1 MNEKTYS
8 IKINGLTESI
18 DAVNS
23 LNKQLDKLE
32 QRMNALSSA
41 KVTTATGGGSSSR
54 GNTNALTD
62 EERVQKE
69 INKLKQQGAQL
80 DAKIAASQDEIYK
93 RVDATKQLYKETI
106 ADQKAI
112 AAQERLTADA
122 YSNTMMGM
130 KQQLADLKAVI
141 NTTDLGDDD
150 TIKRLTEQA
159 NELTNKLKEMEE
171 AYGQFGRNVGS
182 YKDSLKGIE
191 VTIAGVTR
199 EFSSSR
205 EAMRTLKEELRSLS
219 ATERGQ
225 TQYAKELR
233 REYNRLKSAIDDA
246 TKSSKFM
253 DEAMDMMQSFTAL
266 QQVSQGFSTFFGIDN
281 SEMEKQIARLVALQN
296 VLQGIEKIQQQMDS
310 GEGIG
315 KWLSRGSDAVDN
327 FVMKL
332 TGAQKRMGM
341 LVTETRAGSIAVQRL
356 SAGLK
361 VLGGAGIAGAVML
374 ATTAVGKLMEDF
386 KRWKTGGYEAGTA
399 TDVLNK
405 KLEAFSKQ
413 VELINR
419 IHLDRFFRGMITYEE
434 YANVL
439 TKDLINQID
448 ILTESLGK
456 LEKRDFSK
464 PTGSIFGGLS
474 VGYGKNEEEALENA
488 EARFDSLARKIEKLE
503 SDKSG
508 SAFVE
513 WVKDLVGLGD
523 GLDRLTREFQ
533 DLGEGLSQNI
543 LVKMKT
549 LMSDAKAEMRDLG
562 SVSEE
567 TKTEIKAL
575 AHSLQFDETTTS
587 ILSNV
592 DKFSKKG
599 QYYVNQIN
607 LLKDAFIKLGES
619 LGQVDT
625 DPDRF
630 IQLSIDAMK
639 DGIEKRR
646 RQIELNRR
654 KELADAGNNAQLLEA
669 INKKYNRELLD
680 AEKVHNKEMAA
691 AYADLADLRIQ
702 LMREG
707 WKKQKKELEHER
719 DERIRSIQDDEK
731 LVGERTAAVNALYQK
746 KILEARR
753 DWAHEMVEV
762 YREMNEEIEQLN
774 RQTMQREVGTAQQS
788 ITNKQS
794 SSKTG
799 QWRDNIDINN
809 PNNIQDRRDYYNEIL
824 KIDLD
829 ASRKQ
834 QEIRQESLDKELE
847 YNKKEEQL
855 RHERVA
861 DAKTISTVMAEVS
874 KIPNP
879 SDSDYAKIEEKLQKQ
894 LAGMRGELVDSYNEG
909 KLEFKNFVKL
919 IEREQ
924 EAHNASMNALQKEY
938 NVQTEAN
945 TQQGLDE
952 SKQLYAQYYND
963 LLSTIRTQQDD
974 VSRIMSQQPV
984 KDTAGWGVVNIGK
997 TRQNYNMSEDAYR
1010 NIAADITRTKEQL
1023 KKDLQGDK
1031 ISAEDFFMKNAELD
1045 AMKKSVDD
1053 SLKEIKEKQK
1063 TLIADF
1069 LQSIQQYIQAGME
1082 SFNTIMQAVWDAQ
1095 DVQFDKEQEQLDKL
1109 NEQLDKKLDEQQEI
1123 VEKHKDA
1130 IDSIEDELATA
1141 RGDRRQ
1147 RLIDQLNAEM
1157 AAQRAAAAQEK
1168 KIQKEKEAAQRKQDE
1183 LDKERKKAQY
1193 KRDMIQAIVNGAMAV
1208 TYAAMNS
1215 WPIPAIPMMAL
1226 AAATTAAQV
1235 AIMSANK
1242 PYRTGGQLE
1251 GGLVKGKRHNA
1262 DGSGGVPV
1270 GNTGIFVEGDEMIIR
1285 RESTMPNI
1293 DLLNYINNSKHKLS
1307 LDDFIDFYSNGK
1319 VKKNIISMSPKT
1331 KFADGGVLPSLS
1343 NDIDINDRLLTAFED
1358 YSNRPI
1364 QVAVTEIL
1372 DKANNVRTVQTLA
1385 GLNPLSSI

>member
-1 MNEKTYS
+1 MANTKEYS

-32 QRMNALSSA
+32 QRMKTLSSA
-41 KVTTATGGGSSSR
+41 KVSTGGGSGGSK
-54 GNTNALTD
+54 NNALS
-62 EERVQKE
+62 EEEAVQKE

-122 YSNTMMGM
+122 YSNTMQGM
-130 KQQLADLKAVI
+130 KAKLADLKAVI
-141 NTTDLGDDD
+141 QTTDLGDDD

-171 AYGQFGRNVGS
+171 AYGQFGRNVGN

-253 DEAMDMMQSFTAL
+253 DEAMDMMQSFTAM

-327 FVMKL
+327 LVMKL

-374 ATTAVGKLMEDF
+374 ATTALGKLMEDF

-405 KLEAFSKQ
+405 KLEAFRDQ
-413 VELINR
+413 VELIKR
-419 IHLDRFFRGMITYEE
+419 VDLDRFFRGLIDYETYTKE
-434 YANVL
+434 L
-439 TKDLINQID
+439 TEDLINQIN
-448 ILTESLGK
+448 ILTNSLGK

-464 PTGSIFGGLS
+464 GSGSILGGLT
-474 VGYGKNEEEALENA
+474 VGYGKDEEEALARA
-488 EARFDSLARKIEKLE
+488 EARFDSLAKKINKLE

-543 LVKMKT
+543 LVDMRT
-549 LMSDAKAEMRDLG
+549 LMSQA
-562 SVSEE
+562 
-567 TKTEIKAL
+567 KTEMKELGGLTDETRSKIKLL
-575 AHSLQFDETTTS
+575 ANSLRYDETTTS
-587 ILSNV
+587 ILANV

-599 QYYVNQIN
+599 QYYVSQIN
-607 LLKDAFIKLGES
+607 MIKDAFTELGDS
-619 LGQVDT
+619 LGNAEIDAGKIT
-625 DPDRF
+625 
-630 IQLSIDAMK
+630 QLNIDAMK
-639 DGIEKRR
+639 DGLAKRR
-646 RQIELNRR
+646 AQIELNRKR
-654 KELADAGNNAQLLEA
+654 ELADAGNNAELLKA
-669 INKKYNRELLD
+669 INAKYNREILD
-680 AEKVHNKEMAA
+680 AEKAHNKEMAA

-702 LMREG
+702 AMREG
-707 WKKQKKELEHER
+707 WEKQKKELEHER
-719 DERIRSIQDDEK
+719 DERIRTIMEDEK
-731 LVGERTAAVNALYQK
+731 LVAERTAAANALYSK

-753 DWAHEMVEV
+753 DWAYEMVEV
-762 YREMNEEIEQLN
+762 YRNMYQEIEQLN
-774 RQTMQREVGTAQQS
+774 RQTMQREVGTAEQS

-794 SSKTG
+794 SRKSG
-799 QWRDNIDINN
+799 QWRNNIDINN

-834 QEIRQESLDKELE
+834 QEIRQENLDKELE
-847 YNKKEEQL
+847 YNKKEEEL
-855 RHERVA
+855 RHDRVA
-861 DAKTISTVMAEVS
+861 DAKTISTVMAEVT

-879 SDSDYAKIEEKLQKQ
+879 SDSDYANIEKKLQKQ
-894 LAGMRGELVDSYNEG
+894 LSGMRGELVDSYNEG
-909 KLEFKNFVKL
+909 KLEFKDFVKL

-984 KDTAGWGVVNIGK
+984 KYTAGWGVVNIGK
-997 TRQNYNMSEDAYR
+997 TRSNYNMSEDAYK
-1010 NIAADITRTKEQL
+1010 NIAADIKRTKEQL
-1023 KKDLQGDK
+1023 KKDLQDDK

-1063 TLIADF
+1063 MLIADF
-1069 LQSIQQYIQAGME
+1069 LQSIQQYIQAAME
-1082 SFNTIMQAVWDAQ
+1082 SFNQIMQAVWQYQENA
-1095 DVQFDKEQEQLDKL
+1095 FDDEQEELDKL
-1109 NEQLDKKLDEQQEI
+1109 NKELDKKLDEQQEI
-1123 VEKHKDA
+1123 VERHKDA
-1130 IDSIEDELATA
+1130 IDSIEDELATS

-1147 RLIDQLNAEM
+1147 HLIDQLNAEM

-1168 KIQKEKEAAQRKQDE
+1168 KIQKEKEAAQKRQDD

-1193 KRDMIQAIVNGAMAV
+1193 HRDQMQAIINGAMAV
-1208 TYAAMNS
+1208 TYAAMNA
-1215 WPIPAIPMMAL
+1215 WPVPAIPMMAL
-1226 AAATTAAQV
+1226 AAATTAAQL
-1235 AIMSANK
+1235 AIMASNK
-1242 PYRTGGQLE
+1242 PYAKGGLLE
-1251 GGLVKGKRHNA
+1251 GKSHA
-1262 DGSGGVPV
+1262 QGGIPIP
-1270 GNTGIFVEGDEMIIR
+1270 GTGIEVEGQEYVIR
-1285 RESTMPNI
+1285 KKTSTKNV
-1293 DLLNYINNSKHKLS
+1293 DLLDYINKSERKLT
-1307 LDDFIDFYSNGK
+1307 LDDFIDFYGGK
-1319 VKKNIISMSPKT
+1319 VKRNVSSMNPSKR
-1331 KFADGGVLPSLS
+1331 FATGGVIPSISSDITVGDKILS
-1343 NDIDINDRLLTAFED
+1343 ALEAYNDRDVVVSVVDINSRQ
-1358 YSNRPI
+1358 N
-1364 QVAVTEIL
+1364 QV
-1372 DKANNVRTVQTLA
+1372 KSVQVMA
-1385 GLNPLSSI
+1385 GLTE

>member
-18 DAVNS
+18 NAVDS
-23 LNKQLDKLE
+23 LNKELDKLE

-54 GNTNALTD
+54 GNVSALSE

-80 DAKIAASQDEIYK
+80 DAKIAASQDDIFK
-93 RVDATKQLYKETI
+93 RVEATKELYKETL

-141 NTTDLGDDD
+141 QTTDLGDSEG
-150 TIKRLTEQA
+150 IKKMTEQA

-171 AYGQFGRNVGS
+171 AYGQFGRNVGN

-205 EAMRTLKEELRSLS
+205 EAMRTLREELRSLS

-315 KWLSRGSDAVDN
+315 KWLSRGSEAVDN
-327 FVMKL
+327 LVMKL

-405 KLEAFSKQ
+405 KLEAFRDQIEFIK
-413 VELINR
+413 R
-419 IHLDRFFRGMITYEE
+419 IDLDRFFRGLIDYETYTKE
-434 YANVL
+434 L
-439 TKDLINQID
+439 TEDLINQIN
-448 ILTESLGK
+448 ILTNSLGK

-464 PTGSIFGGLS
+464 GSGSILGGLT
-474 VGYGKNEEEALENA
+474 VGYGKDEEEALARA
-488 EARFDSLARKIEKLE
+488 EARFDSLAKKIDKLE
-503 SDKSG
+503 SDESG
-508 SAFVE
+508 SAFVK
-513 WVKDLVGLGD
+513 WVKDLVGLGGD
-523 GLDRLTREFQ
+523 LDRLTREFQ

-543 LVKMKT
+543 LVEMRT
-549 LMSDAKAEMRDLG
+549 LMSQAKTEMRELG
-562 SVSEE
+562 GLTDE
-567 TKTEIKAL
+567 TKSKIKAL
-575 AHSLQFDETTTS
+575 ANSLRYDETTTS
-587 ILSNV
+587 VLANV

-607 LLKDAFIKLGES
+607 MIKDAFMELGDS
-619 LGQVDT
+619 LGNAEIDAGKIT
-625 DPDRF
+625 
-630 IQLSIDAMK
+630 QLNIDAMK
-639 DGIEKRR
+639 DGLAKRR
-646 RQIELNRR
+646 AQIELNRKR
-654 KELADAGNNAQLLEA
+654 ELADAGNNAELLKA
-669 INKKYNRELLD
+669 INAKYNRELLE
-680 AEKVHNKEMAA
+680 AEKAHGKEMAA
-691 AYADLADLRIQ
+691 ALADLAELRIQ
-702 LMREG
+702 AMREG
-707 WKKQKKELEHER
+707 WEKQKKELEHER
-719 DERIRSIQDDEK
+719 DERIRTIREDEK
-731 LVGERTAAVNALYQK
+731 LVAERTAAAQALYSK

-753 DWAHEMVEV
+753 DWAYEMVEV
-762 YREMNEEIEQLN
+762 YRNMYQEIEQLN
-774 RQTMQREVGTAQQS
+774 RQTMQREVGTAEQS
-788 ITNKQS
+788 ITNRQS
-794 SSKTG
+794 SRKSG

-829 ASRKQ
+829 AARKQ

-855 RHERVA
+855 RHDRVA

-879 SDSDYAKIEEKLQKQ
+879 SDSDYANIEKKLQKQ

-909 KLEFKNFVKL
+909 KLEFKNFVRL

-984 KDTAGWGVVNIGK
+984 KDTAGWGVVNVGK
-997 TRQNYNMSEDAYR
+997 TRQNYNMSEDAYK

-1063 TLIADF
+1063 MLIADF
-1069 LQSIQQYIQAGME
+1069 LQSIQQYIQAGMD

-1147 RLIDQLNAEM
+1147 HLIDQLNAEM
-1157 AAQRAAAAQEK
+1157 EAQRAAAAQEK
-1168 KIQKEKEAAQRKQDE
+1168 KIQKEKEAAQKKQDE
-1183 LDKERKKAQY
+1183 LEKKRKKAQY
-1193 KRDMIQAIVNGAMAV
+1193 QRDLLQAIVNGAMAV
-1208 TYAAMNS
+1208 TFAAMNA
-1215 WPIPAIPMMAL
+1215 WPVPAIPMMAL

-1242 PYRTGGQLE
+1242 PYAKGGLLE
-1251 GGLVKGKRHNA
+1251 GKSHA
-1262 DGSGGVPV
+1262 QGGIPIP
-1270 GNTGIFVEGDEMIIR
+1270 GTGIEVEGKEYVIR
-1285 RESTMPNI
+1285 KKSTAPNI
-1293 DLLNYINNSKHKLS
+1293 DILDYINRSERKLS
-1307 LDDFIDFYSNGK
+1307 LDDFIDFYGGK
-1319 VKKNIISMSPKT
+1319 VKKNVASMSPGR
-1331 KFADGGVLPSLS
+1331 KFADGGSLPTLS
-1343 NDIDINDRLLTAFED
+1343 NNYEFDDRLLTAFED
-1358 YSNRPI
+1358 YSNRPV
-1364 QVAVTEIL
+1364 QVAVVDIN
-1372 DKANNVRTVQTLA
+1372 DRQAQVRNVQVMA
-1385 GLNPLSSI
+1385 GLTE